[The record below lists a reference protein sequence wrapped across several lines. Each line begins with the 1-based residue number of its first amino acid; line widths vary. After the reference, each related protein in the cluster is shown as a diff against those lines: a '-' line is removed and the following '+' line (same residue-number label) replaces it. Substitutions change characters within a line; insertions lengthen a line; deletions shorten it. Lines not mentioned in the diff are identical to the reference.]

1 MPRDD
6 EGRRSRNAKRLLW
19 LAVLMALLLGAL
31 IAYTSLNAPDPGA
44 LPPKGTAPL
53 QG

>member
-19 LAVLMALLLGAL
+19 MAVLLALLLGAL
-31 IAYTSLNAPDPGA
+31 IAYTSLNAPGPHSLTPNGA
-44 LPPKGTAPL
+44 LL